1 MRKPLPARTSAARWW
16 LGAALVAGSLALLVP
31 AVDGALL
38 AAAAR
43 RVLADPLA
51 LAAVLTA
58 YAGAFALRAA
68 LWRRVL
74 PGLGF
79 GQALAALHVSLAG
92 NHVLPLRLGEVLR
105 VTSVVRRTPVP
116 LAAAA
121 ASTLGLR
128 AADVLAVV
136 GLVAIIGP
144 GAAAGLTASAAWL
157 LALPAAAVWAAGA
170 VWLRRLERRH
180 ATGSPGAGP
189 QRVPGAGPDRV
200 SGACPHGAVRPVPSA
215 AVRAVGPVVLVGAAG
230 AWVLESALV
239 WQAARWAGFGL
250 APAEAVLVTA
260 VTIAA
265 QVLAVAP
272 GGIGTYEAAATAA
285 MVTLGAP
292 APAALAAAVTAHAV
306 KTVYA
311 LASGTVAAVVPAPG
325 LLGRLRLPRH
335 PPPRPPSLPPAP
347 DAPVV
352 LFLPARDEAAV
363 VGGVVARVPAV
374 VLGRQVV
381 TVVVDDGSA
390 DATAQLAEQAGA
402 RVVRLGANRGLGAA
416 VRRGLAEAVALGA
429 AAVAFC
435 DADAEYAPEELA
447 ALVAPILDGR
457 ADYVVGSRFAGRVE
471 RMLPHRR
478 LGNRVLTAVLRWVAR
493 VPLTDGQSGYRAL
506 SAAAAADAELVHD
519 YNYAQVLTLD
529 LLAKGHR
536 YAEAPISYRF
546 RTTGRSYIRLGR
558 YLRRVAPA
566 VWRELNAPPAVG
578 PSTSGV
584 SADADRAYVGA

>member
-1 MRKPLPARTSAARWW
+1 MRKLLPARTSAARWW

-136 GLVAIIGP
+136 GLVAITGP

-170 VWLRRLERRH
+170 VWRRRLERRH
-180 ATGSPGAGP
+180 ATGPRAAGP
-189 QRVPGAGPDRV
+189 HA
-200 SGACPHGAVRPVPSA
+200 AVRPLPSA
-215 AVRAVGPVVLVGAAG
+215 SVRAVGPVVLVGAAG

-352 LFLPARDEAAV
+352 LFLPAHDEAAV